1 MQRAELEIRSRLD
14 ELGRATAWL
23 EAFASAA
30 ALPAETRYVLD
41 LGLNEAVTNVISYAY
56 RDAGEH
62 RILLRLQR
70 SGDAVSLEV
79 EDDGAPFDPLQQAP
93 PAPPTTLADAPIGG
107 LGIHLIRSMF
117 DECRYRRE
125 DGRNRLTLVA
135 RPRPPAGR
143 PAS

>member
-1 MQRAELEIRSRLD
+1 LQQTELEIGNRLD

-23 EAFASAA
+23 EAFAGAA
-30 ALPAETRYVLD
+30 ALPAETRYALD
-41 LGLNEAVTNVISYAY
+41 VGLNEAVTNVISYAY
-56 RDAGEH
+56 PDAAEH
-62 RILLRLQR
+62 RILLRLER
-70 SGDAVSLEV
+70 VGDAVWLEV

-125 DGRNRLTLVA
+125 NGRNRLTLVA
-135 RPRPPAGR
+135 RPPPR
-143 PAS
+143 PAP

>member
-1 MQRAELEIRSRLD
+1 MQRTELEIGNRLD

-23 EAFASAA
+23 EAFASAE
-30 ALPAETRYVLD
+30 ALPAETRYALD
-41 LGLNEAVTNVISYAY
+41 VGLNEAVTNVISYAY
-56 RDAGEH
+56 PDAAEH
-62 RILLRLQR
+62 RILLRLER
-70 SGDAVSLEV
+70 VGDAVSLEV

-125 DGRNRLTLVA
+125 NGRNRLTLVA
-135 RPRPPAGR
+135 RPPTR
-143 PAS
+143 PAP